1 MGSSCSNNVWKW
13 GIVRSN
19 VQCRVSGIILY
30 GKKRKM
36 GCFLF
41 IEVIMSKIIY
51 VSIAILIY
59 IIINLFITIKKNTKI
74 LHFAGSVLFLQFFLL
89 SAVNS
94 HFITLSEYSVC
105 EYIFLF
111 CMIIYAVLV
120 YFLENKRK

>member
-1 MGSSCSNNVWKW
+1 
-13 GIVRSN
+13 
-19 VQCRVSGIILY
+19 
-30 GKKRKM
+30 
-36 GCFLF
+36 
-41 IEVIMSKIIY
+41 MSKIIY

-59 IIINLFITIKKNTKI
+59 MIINLFITIKKNTKI

-120 YFLENKRK
+120 YFLENKRKWKNYSCEDNYKKVFMTI

>member
-1 MGSSCSNNVWKW
+1 M
-13 GIVRSN
+13 
-19 VQCRVSGIILY
+19 
-30 GKKRKM
+30 
-36 GCFLF
+36 
-41 IEVIMSKIIY
+41 
-51 VSIAILIY
+51 
-59 IIINLFITIKKNTKI
+59 IINLFITIKKNTKI

-120 YFLENKRK
+120 YFLENKRKWQNNSYGQREKVHIYGYVLRWRTGVP

>member
-1 MGSSCSNNVWKW
+1 
-13 GIVRSN
+13 
-19 VQCRVSGIILY
+19 
-30 GKKRKM
+30 
-36 GCFLF
+36 
-41 IEVIMSKIIY
+41 MSKIIY

-59 IIINLFITIKKNTKI
+59 MIINLFITIKKNTKI
-74 LHFAGSVLFLQFFLL
+74 LYFAGSVLFLQFFLL

>member
-1 MGSSCSNNVWKW
+1 
-13 GIVRSN
+13 
-19 VQCRVSGIILY
+19 
-30 GKKRKM
+30 
-36 GCFLF
+36 
-41 IEVIMSKIIY
+41 MSKIIY

-59 IIINLFITIKKNTKI
+59 MIINLFITIKKNTKN

>member
-1 MGSSCSNNVWKW
+1 
-13 GIVRSN
+13 
-19 VQCRVSGIILY
+19 
-30 GKKRKM
+30 
-36 GCFLF
+36 
-41 IEVIMSKIIY
+41 MSKIIY

-59 IIINLFITIKKNTKI
+59 MIINLFITIKKNTKI
-74 LHFAGSVLFLQFFLL
+74 LQFAGSVLFLQFFLL